1 MYAMERCDELAFEAV
16 YRPSLFERAQVSE
29 MLSRFEALVRRAVQI
44 PPDSQVEEVVSER
57 QATF

>member
-1 MYAMERCDELAFEAV
+1 
-16 YRPSLFERAQVSE
+16 